1 MIIGISGKIGSGKD
15 TVGKIIQYLTIKS
28 DNKIVEA
35 LHETKEIDIIKFLDK
50 WNGNQSDW
58 QIKKFAGKLK
68 QIVSILTGIS
78 VEDLEKQEVKDRL
91 LGEDWTRYGY
101 ADGFSDVYKDGV
113 KVVTMMNKECSKERY
128 EDAISSGNAAVI
140 VEESEKDKDLLKM
153 TIGGIQPAQEVTV
166 KIQLI
171 KKLEIEAGAYALR
184 IPTAYFIKFG
194 NEKIGINK
202 GIKES
207 EL

>member
-1 MIIGISGKIGSGKD
+1 M
-15 TVGKIIQYLTIKS
+15 
-28 DNKIVEA
+28 
-35 LHETKEIDIIKFLDK
+35 
-50 WNGNQSDW
+50 
-58 QIKKFAGKLK
+58 
-68 QIVSILTGIS
+68 
-78 VEDLEKQEVKDRL
+78 
-91 LGEDWTRYGY
+91 
-101 ADGFSDVYKDGV
+101 
-113 KVVTMMNKECSKERY
+113 
-128 EDAISSGNAAVI
+128 
-140 VEESEKDKDLLKM
+140 
-153 TIGGIQPAQEVTV
+153 QEVTV